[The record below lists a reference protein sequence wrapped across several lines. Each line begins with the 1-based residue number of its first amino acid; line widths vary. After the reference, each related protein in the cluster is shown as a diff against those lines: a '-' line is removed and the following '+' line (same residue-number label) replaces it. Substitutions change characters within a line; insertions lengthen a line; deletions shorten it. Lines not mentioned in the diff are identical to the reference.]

1 MSSASLH
8 LSTFDDLTTSTKS
21 SGDDSTVSE
30 LSPPSSLLLST
41 NLTLSGRLV
50 DEFELTAVDVDE
62 FDV

>member
-1 MSSASLH
+1 MSSSTLLH
-8 LSTFDDLTTSTKS
+8 LSTFDDLMTSTKS
-21 SGDDSTVSE
+21 SGEDSTVSE

-62 FDV
+62 V